1 MNARVTLA
9 FLAALTA
16 GSPASIGLAHEEAVL
31 KSSRSSVSAATSLDL
46 TGTDFGESEAYK
58 LRLLGALSEYDLREV
73 ETDSAGTFS
82 IELAI
87 PADVRPGSYQLVA
100 VASDGDVVARLD
112 LTVLEAASPPPTA
125 GGGPEDAGHETQGAR
140 ADDLPIERS
149 RSGIEWGVIGLVVGL
164 AGGLGIGVLWRTTTR
179 A

>member
-1 MNARVTLA
+1 MNARATLA
-9 FLAALTA
+9 LFAALTA
-16 GSPASIGLAHEEAVL
+16 GSPASIGLAHEDAVL
-31 KSSRSSVSAATSLDL
+31 KSSRSSVSAAATLDL
-46 TGTDFGESEAYK
+46 TGADFNESAAYK

-87 PADVRPGSYQLVA
+87 PADVRPGSYQVVA

-112 LTVLEAASPPPTA
+112 LTVLEAASPATTRD
-125 GGGPEDAGHETQGAR
+125 GSPEDAGEEAQGAR
-140 ADDLPIERS
+140 ADELRIERPRGS
-149 RSGIEWGVIGLVVGL
+149 MEWGVIGLVVGL
-164 AGGLGIGVLWRTTTR
+164 AGGLGIGVLWRTTTQ